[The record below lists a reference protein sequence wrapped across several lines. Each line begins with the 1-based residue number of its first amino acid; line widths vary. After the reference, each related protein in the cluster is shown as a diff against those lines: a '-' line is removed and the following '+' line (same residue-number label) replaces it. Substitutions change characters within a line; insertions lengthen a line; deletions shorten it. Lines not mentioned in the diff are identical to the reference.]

1 MFKLRTLTICLKLR
15 VVVTVLLDLVS
26 SHHLSFS
33 GTGIRRGSGSF
44 QFPPALLT
52 SFQAIWKMVLTWN
65 EKKNITRNL
74 HKEQKLHLASF
85 FPVEKEKVVELRPVP
100 LPASTP
106 RHCYPLRNY
115 TEYSTSRFVLLHL
128 NCKTR
133 GRGTEIRIYQVYTE
147 YDSLWVH
154 TEIRGNSWTA
164 FFFCCGV
171 CDSLTTTP
179 LPPCLPNFH
188 KSSLPPAVRVREV
201 DKGVVLLNRS
211 SSPPLVCLW
220 WRRLCQEQCL
230 LLLCCPGCGLLR

>member
-1 MFKLRTLTICLKLR
+1 MFKIEGSSNCLVGSRFQSPPLFFRNRHPPWLRIFP
-15 VVVTVLLDLVS
+15 VS
-26 SHHLSFS
+26 SSTTH
-33 GTGIRRGSGSF
+33 
-44 QFPPALLT
+44 QFPGNLKDGA
-52 SFQAIWKMVLTWN
+52 WN

-154 TEIRGNSWTA
+154 TEIRGNS
-164 FFFCCGV
+164 
-171 CDSLTTTP
+171 
-179 LPPCLPNFH
+179 
-188 KSSLPPAVRVREV
+188 
-201 DKGVVLLNRS
+201 
-211 SSPPLVCLW
+211 
-220 WRRLCQEQCL
+220 
-230 LLLCCPGCGLLR
+230 